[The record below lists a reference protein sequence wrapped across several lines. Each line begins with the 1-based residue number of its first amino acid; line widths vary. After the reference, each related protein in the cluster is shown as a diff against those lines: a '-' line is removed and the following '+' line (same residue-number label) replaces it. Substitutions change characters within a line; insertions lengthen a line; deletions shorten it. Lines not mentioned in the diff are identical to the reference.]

1 MTQVFRFSARSAS
14 RDLMTEPHV
23 TTGLSGQI
31 AYYLAKNEKLA
42 SLLKAAGIPEPNPP
56 TDTPAK

>member
-1 MTQVFRFSARSAS
+1 
-14 RDLMTEPHV
+14 MTEPHV
-23 TTGLSGQI
+23 ATGLSGQI

-56 TDTPAK
+56 TETPAK